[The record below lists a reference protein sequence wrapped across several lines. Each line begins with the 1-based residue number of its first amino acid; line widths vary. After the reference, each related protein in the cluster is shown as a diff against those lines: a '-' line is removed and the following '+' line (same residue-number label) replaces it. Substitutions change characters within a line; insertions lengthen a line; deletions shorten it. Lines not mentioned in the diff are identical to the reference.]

1 MPRDFIQVFRGEIT
15 NTEVESIVGEK
26 KYFMRGLLMC
36 KSNSFERAAMEVTMT
51 QPSLFPWW
59 ENDLLFQDLR
69 NDFELIVTTLSSHW
83 ENHMHYFTN
92 EGPTFQGWTAI
103 LCHHLVAKDRG
114 LTLRSFPS
122 QLSILLSGSI
132 SVICYHFPA
141 SFLSGFSST
150 LSCPPSPSILIYIT
164 DDILPVKMGEI
175 ILQWVNFIFMSRTA
189 TVNICT

>member
-15 NTEVESIVGEK
+15 NTEVESIVREK

-92 EGPTFQGWTAI
+92 EGPTFQGWTAV
-103 LCHHLVAKDRG
+103 LCHYLEAKDRG
-114 LTLRSFPS
+114 LTLRSCPS
-122 QLSILLSGSI
+122 QLSIHIAKWIYLCYLSSFPSIFLIRLFFHPLLSPI
-132 SVICYHFPA
+132 SRYTHLYHWWHPA
-141 SFLSGFSST
+141 CENGWNY
-150 LSCPPSPSILIYIT
+150 LIVGQFHLY
-164 DDILPVKMGEI
+164 V
-175 ILQWVNFIFMSRTA
+175 
-189 TVNICT
+189 